1 MTPPCLTQAWAQAH
15 QQELEI
21 RQKEMEM
28 ELRAKEHKME
38 MRARDQEME
47 LKQVGARGML
57 RACVLARG

>member
-1 MTPPCLTQAWAQAH
+1 MQAH

-28 ELRAKEHKME
+28 ELRAKEHEME
-38 MRARDQEME
+38 MRAREKELE
-47 LKQVGARGML
+47 LKQVRARGML